1 MPQGGS
7 WYEQG
12 FDGVDQEQRRLEE
25 MQGPGRIWIPPG
37 AAKELVIIDD
47 EPVCLHE
54 HNPKMN
60 GSYRNWFTCLQGVS
74 DEVVCCQVLGPQSRY
89 YCGYLT
95 VVDCT
100 EWVDGKGNKHQ
111 FEMRL
116 LQLKLKSL
124 KKLRRKKE
132 DKGALVGTMWKF
144 LREDDSSPICGDDW
158 SHMRDVDV
166 AKMFSY
172 VTYRGKK
179 LSQLWD
185 DAESNAEAMA
195 KIKRT
200 FQIDSGE
207 DGKLP
212 RIVPAFN
219 YFQVLQPKAP
229 KDLRLQLVGVEKDD
243 DDDKTKKG
251 SSSGGGGGSVKAED
265 VPF

>member
-1 MPQGGS
+1 MGS

-25 MQGPGRIWIPPG
+25 MQGPGRIWIPAG
-37 AAKELVIIDD
+37 VSKDLVFIDD
-47 EPVCLHE
+47 DPMCLHE

-74 DEVVCCQVLGPQSRY
+74 DEVVCCQVLGPNSRY
-89 YCGYLT
+89 YCGYVT

-100 EWVDGKGNKHQ
+100 EWKDKKGNSHQ

-132 DKGALVGTMWKF
+132 DKGALVGTMWRF
-144 LREDDSSPICGDDW
+144 TREDDSAPICGDDW
-158 SHMRDVDV
+158 EHLRDSDMG
-166 AKMFSY
+166 KMFSY

-179 LSQLWD
+179 LTQLWD
-185 DAESNAEAMA
+185 EAEANAEAMA
-195 KIKRT
+195 KLRRT
-200 FQIDSGE
+200 FQIEPGA

-212 RIVPAFN
+212 RIVPSFN
-219 YFQVLQPKAP
+219 YFEVLKPKTP
-229 KDLRLQLVGVEKDD
+229 KELRLMLVGVEKDD
-243 DDDKTKKG
+243 DDKKSSG
-251 SSSGGGGGSVKAED
+251 SSTTGGASTKSED